1 MTPKKLSLHC
11 VFSLMLLLAACSQKK
26 DELLPDVN
34 LPDISSFASSP
45 SDQFIVDS
53 AAMTRVSR
61 AHPYKGA
68 GTACA
73 HRGAHL
79 HFMDTGSDYT
89 VDMHAPADGV
99 VLRITPCFNLG
110 NGNDKYEVDIGIA
123 KHNGQSLLFEFS
135 LEPIA
140 GLLCQSNADFYKQFI
155 LVSQGQTV
163 QKGQVIARLYKKGGV
178 GGDAT
183 HVHFDLQ
190 DMLSEDFHCPNIF
203 TSAIT
208 AQFATHYG
216 TETCNGTAFPA
227 TFCYQPAAGE
237 DLTAL

>member
-1 MTPKKLSLHC
+1 MTPKKLALHC
-11 VFSLMLLLAACSQKK
+11 LFSLTLLLAGCEKK
-26 DELLPDVN
+26 DETLLGAN

-45 SDQFIVDS
+45 SDQFIIDS
-53 AAMTRVSR
+53 SSIAHVSR

-68 GTACA
+68 GTSCA
-73 HRGAHL
+73 HQGAHL
-79 HFMDTGSDYT
+79 HFMDTGFDYT
-89 VDMHAPADGV
+89 VDMRAPADGV

-135 LEPIA
+135 LEPFA
-140 GLLCQSNADFYKQFI
+140 GLLCQSNSDFYKQFI

-163 QKGQVIARLYKKGGV
+163 QKGQVIARLNKKTGV

-190 DMLSEDFHCPNIF
+190 DMQSGNFHCPNIF
-203 TSAIT
+203 TPAIA
-208 AQFATHYG
+208 AQFGTLYG
-216 TETCNGTAFPA
+216 AETCSGTPFPA
-227 TFCYQPAAGE
+227 TLCYQPAAGE
-237 DLTAL
+237 DLTGL